1 MHAGPLFLVSFRRHH
16 SLLFF
21 FFFVLYPRFCH
32 LSFLLSLVLLSRV
45 PSLLHSLFCYFSLL
59 KSHLS
64 IANGDANTFGG
75 VGGRGPHHALNIFC
89 M

>member
-1 MHAGPLFLVSFRRHH
+1 MRAPFFWLVFVAII
-16 SLLFF
+16 LCFFF